1 MPRRVWVVTVGNT
14 AWAVCDNKETAIDRA
29 PVFNDDDWVVESDTY
44 QYAMTNTRVRV
55 SVALIGIDDR

>member
-29 PVFNDDDWVVESDTY
+29 PVFNEDEWVVESETY
-44 QYAMTNTRVRV
+44 QYAYTNTGVQV
-55 SVALIGIDDR
+55 SVAWIGIDGR

>member
-29 PVFNDDDWVVESDTY
+29 PIFNDDDWVVESDTY
-44 QYAMTNTRVRV
+44 QHAMTDTGVRV
-55 SVALIGIDDR
+55 SVAILGIDDR